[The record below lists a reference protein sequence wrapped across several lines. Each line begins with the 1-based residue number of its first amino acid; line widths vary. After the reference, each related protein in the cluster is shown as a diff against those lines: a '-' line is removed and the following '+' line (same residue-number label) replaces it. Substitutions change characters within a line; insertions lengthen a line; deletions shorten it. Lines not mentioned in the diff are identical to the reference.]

1 MLESIDDLNIKRMKI
16 ESPEIPEE
24 RWFDVGRDI
33 TPEVTK
39 DMTERLTKYRNDKDW
54 WHFAYLAS
62 DMRTLGLPV
71 ELTPEDTKGM
81 AEELSEYRNNKAW
94 WNFAYHAS
102 HMRTLGLPVELT
114 PEDTKGMAERL
125 TKDRNDKAWWSF
137 AYYASRMRILAAEE
151 VKMGG
156 ARGIEITDKK
166 PKPKIAGEKPMP
178 VRRKF

>member
-1 MLESIDDLNIKRMKI
+1 MLESLDDLNIKRMKV

-33 TPEVTK
+33 TPEDTK
-39 DMTERLTKYRNDKDW
+39 GMAEDLTRNRNAKFW
-54 WHFAYLAS
+54 SGFAYHAS
-62 DMRTLGLPV
+62 SMRTLGLPV
-71 ELTPEDTKGM
+71 DLTPEDTKGM
-81 AEELSEYRNNKAW
+81 AEELTKDRNNEDW
-94 WNFAYHAS
+94 WSFADHAS
-102 HMRTLGLPVELT
+102 HMR
-114 PEDTKGMAERL
+114 
-125 TKDRNDKAWWSF
+125 
-137 AYYASRMRILAAEE
+137 ILAADE